1 MQKSIKYLFVFFALL
16 IIVSNVEAT
25 SPRTEIKNIIL
36 FIGDGMGLEHVR
48 AAGMYLNGKP
58 GTLIFESFPY
68 QGLVTTYSA
77 NSSITDSAAAASAI
91 ATGKKVNNGTISM
104 AFPGDGSELTTLLEY
119 YSSLGKS
126 TGLVTTTYITHA
138 TPAAFGSHE
147 PHRSNLNEI
156 AIDYFT
162 QTRPTLLFGGGG
174 SGVSSKLAQVN
185 GYTVVFTKE
194 ELEAL
199 NPTAYLKVSGQFGYG
214 HMPYENNYP
223 ANLPTLREM
232 TETALAILGKNRKG
246 FFLMVEGGRI
256 DHASHANDIENTVKE
271 TIGFNAAV
279 SYGYEWARV
288 RNDTFIVVTADHEC
302 GGLEVLKNNGK
313 GNLPDVVWGTG
324 GHTGKDVGIYAY
336 GARGADIEGLIDN
349 TDIYSVLLIPTYSL
363 TVQSTPDIN
372 IDIMVNPDDNNGSG
386 NGGTNFTRIY
396 NEWANVTLT
405 APYLYNGKEFLKWTI
420 DGTIYSSQSVRV
432 TMNREHT
439 VNVYYAPLNPAEMS
453 ISRTVLN
460 FGYAIGGSLPSS
472 QSISILREG
481 GNELKWTAS
490 SESSWIYVEPYSGSG
505 NNTINV
511 SIEPT
516 GLTLGN
522 YTGFI
527 TIADLDA
534 VNSSQTAAVN
544 LIVKKSHQDLLPMGS
559 FDSPINGSVVSSSIP
574 VTGWALDDVGLECVQ
589 IYREPVDG
597 EENSLVYIGEG
608 FFVEGARP
616 DVEQAYPDHP
626 NNCKAGWGYM
636 MLTNFLPQGNGTFII
651 HAIAKD
657 VNGNSATLGTKT
669 IIVDNANAVKP
680 FGAIDTPKMGQTVS
694 WENYRNQGWVL
705 TPLPNTIPIN
715 GSTIKVLIDGIEIGN
730 MNYNIYRKDIATLF
744 PGYTNSNGALAYFDF
759 DTRFFKNGIHTIA
772 WQVTDNA
779 GNSDGIGSRYFTI
792 HNTNE
797 ISSRALYGMGK
808 FSPLKME
815 NLIEIPVAFNGHVP
829 VRYLGDKK
837 GIEVH
842 NIFPDNQGIKHIKI
856 KELERV
862 GIQLSHPGSDISG
875 YMVVGNQLRP
885 LPVGS
890 TLDIKTGTFYW
901 QPGPGFIGEY
911 KLVFLLPGP
920 DSENEAKGT
929 NRIINL
935 AIIIIKIEPGTL
947 P

>member
-1 MQKSIKYLFVFFALL
+1 
-16 IIVSNVEAT
+16 
-25 SPRTEIKNIIL
+25 
-36 FIGDGMGLEHVR
+36 MGLEHIR

-77 NSSITDSAAAASAI
+77 NNGVTDSAAAASAI

-104 AFPGDGSELTTLLEY
+104 AYPGDGNELTTLLEY

-126 TGLVTTTYITHA
+126 TGLVTRTYITHA
-138 TPAAFGSHE
+138 TPAAFGAHE

-174 SGVSSKLAQVN
+174 FGVSSELAQEN

-199 NPTAYLKVSGQFGYG
+199 SPTVYLKVSGQFGYG
-214 HMPYENNYP
+214 NMPYEYSFP

-256 DHASHANDIENTVKE
+256 DHASHANNIENTVKE
-271 TIGFNAAV
+271 IIGFHAAV
-279 SYGYEWARV
+279 SYGYEWAMV
-288 RNDTFIVVTADHEC
+288 RNDTFIVVTADHET
-302 GGLEVLKNNGK
+302 GGLEALENNGK
-313 GNLPDVVWGTG
+313 GNLPDVVWGSA

-349 TDIYSVLLIPTYSL
+349 TDIYSVLLIPTFTL
-363 TVQSTPDIN
+363 AVQSTPDID
-372 IDIMVNPDDNNGSG
+372 IDIMVSPDDNNGSG
-386 NGGTNFTRIY
+386 NGRTNFTRIY
-396 NEWANVTLT
+396 NEWANVMLT
-405 APYLYNGKEFLKWTI
+405 APYSYNGKEFLKWTI
-420 DGTIYSSQSVRV
+420 DGSVYSSQSVRV

-439 VNVYYAPLNPAEMS
+439 VNVYYAPLSPAEMS

-472 QSISILREG
+472 QSISISREG
-481 GNELKWTAS
+481 GNALRWTAS
-490 SESSWIYVEPYSGSG
+490 SESSWIYVEPYSGLG
-505 NNTINV
+505 NDIINV
-511 SIEPT
+511 FVEPT
-516 GLTLGN
+516 GLTPGN

-527 TIADLDA
+527 TVTDLDA
-534 VNSSQTAAVN
+534 INSPQTAAVN
-544 LIVKKSHQDLLPMGS
+544 LIVKRYHQDLLPLGS

-574 VTGWALDDVGLECVQ
+574 VTGWALDDVGLESVQ
-589 IYREPVDG
+589 IYREPADG

-616 DVEQAYPDHP
+616 DVEQAYPGHP
-626 NNCKAGWGYM
+626 NNYRAGWGYM
-636 MLTNFLPQGNGTFII
+636 MLTNFLPQGNGTFTI
-651 HAIAKD
+651 HAIAMD
-657 VNGNSATLGTKT
+657 VNGNSVTLGTKT
-669 IIVDNANAVKP
+669 IIVDNVNAVKP
-680 FGAIDTPKMGQTVS
+680 FGAIDTPQMGQTVS
-694 WENYRNQGWVL
+694 GENYRNQGWAL
-705 TPLPNTIPIN
+705 TPLPNTISID
-715 GSTIKVLIDGIEIGN
+715 GSTIKVLVDGIEIGN
-730 MNYNIYRKDIATLF
+730 LNYNIYRKDIAVLF
-744 PGYTNSNGALAYFDF
+744 PGYSNSNGALAYFDF
-759 DTRFFKNGIHTIA
+759 DTGFFKNGVHTIA

-792 HNTNE
+792 HNTDE
-797 ISSRALYGMGK
+797 ISSRASYGTGK

-815 NLIEIPVAFNGHVP
+815 NVMEIPVAFNGRVP
-829 VRYLGDKK
+829 VRYWSGDKK
-837 GIEVH
+837 GIEAH
-842 NIFPDNQGIKHIKI
+842 NLFPDNQGIIHIKI

-862 GIQLSHPGSDISG
+862 GIQLSPPGSDISG

-885 LPVGS
+885 LPIGS
-890 TLDIKTGTFYW
+890 TLDVKTGAFYW

-911 KLVFLLPGP
+911 KLVFTLPGP

-929 NRIINL
+929 NRVINR
-935 AIIIIKIEPGTL
+935 AIIIIKIEPGVS